1 MIVRPVSSSQ
11 RQVRSRKAS
20 RPISWRE
27 APSATS
33 CFSITFC
40 VEIPAWSYPG
50 CQSVS
55 NPRIRCQRIS
65 TSWIAP
71 LSAWPMCSSPVT
83 FGGGTQITN
92 DSSRRRPAPAA

>member
-1 MIVRPVSSSQ
+1 MIVRPVSSSH
-11 RQVRSRKAS
+11 RHVRSRNAS

-27 APSATS
+27 VPSATS
-33 CFSITFC
+33 CFSTTFC

-55 NPRIRCQRIS
+55 KPRIRCQRTR
-65 TSWIAP
+65 TSWIEP

-83 FGGGTQITN
+83 FGGGTQITKV
-92 DSSRRRPAPAA
+92 SGRRAPAPAA